1 MRKISFAVI
10 AISAIALSSC
20 TTPTRQGG
28 PKDFP
33 NGSSQMGS
41 NGYGQGS
48 REQTETGNI
57 TFTGIIDGQ
66 FLDAD
71 MVPVRLCDGQIVWAK
86 FNDNLYKVAVEANQA
101 VAKGNRVEV
110 SMRETNWWQFW
121 NWRRFEIVSISITS
135 KQQPAEVRRPD
146 KEPAPT
152 PAVRVRVPVRKTVPV
167 VKKVQQPCCCGTTIT
182 VTGNSGVITI
192 GTGKT
197 DPVVGI
203 PQKLPTSLDP
213 WEEMKK
219 VKLDNKRDSFL
230 N

>member
-1 MRKISFAVI
+1 MRKIIFAVI

-48 REQTETGNI
+48 REQTETGSI
-57 TFTGIIDGQ
+57 TFTGTIDGQ

-71 MVPVRLCDGQIVWAK
+71 MVPVRLCDGTIVWAK
-86 FNDNLYKVAVEANQA
+86 FHDDLYKVAVSANQA
-101 VAKGNRVEV
+101 VAKGNIVQVVMKEAD
-110 SMRETNWWQFW
+110 WWMF
-121 NWRRFEIVSISITS
+121 WRRFEIVSISITP
-135 KQQPAEVRRPD
+135 KQQPAEVCRPD

-152 PAVRVRVPVRKTVPV
+152 PAVRVRVPVRKTIPV
-167 VKKVQQPCCCGTTIT
+167 VKKVQQPCCCGTNITI
-182 VTGNSGVITI
+182 TGNSGTITV
-192 GTGKT
+192 GVGKT
-197 DPVVGI
+197 DSVVV
-203 PQKLPTSLDP
+203 PRKLPIIHDP